1 MKAVVA
7 GWAAGY
13 VMALVTT
20 ATVAVWVARG
30 GGARLASRLGG
41 DAPWIAVGVAGSV
54 GAVFAW
60 TIVGLL
66 LAIIYVTGG
75 FGEEPGLGSPSWPFT
90 VAVCAIALSTA
101 PLLLFRPRALLAW
114 LAHVA
119 AFVGL
124 FGWALPHLAGR

>member
-13 VMALVTT
+13 LMALITT
-20 ATVAVWVARG
+20 ATMAVWVARG
-30 GGARLASRLGG
+30 GGSRLADRLGS
-41 DAPWIAVGVAGSV
+41 DAPWIAVALAGSL

-66 LAIIYVTGG
+66 VAIVYVAGG
-75 FGEEPGLGSPSWPFT
+75 FGAEPGLGSPSWPFT
-90 VAVCAIALSTA
+90 VGVCAAALSTA
-101 PLLLFRPRALLAW
+101 PVLLAFPRALPVW